1 MTSQGLQTFFNK
13 DTKIPKGSREGN
25 PIKNLA
31 ISKKLAIMRKVGE
44 QRRYR
49 FKQDAFIW
57 IKLQWKKTTI
67 QVLQGEN
74 K

>member
-13 DTKIPKGSREGN
+13 DTKIPKGSRESN

-31 ISKKLAIMRKVGE
+31 ISKKLEFMRKVGE

-49 FKQDAFIW
+49 FKQDAFI
-57 IKLQWKKTTI
+57 
-67 QVLQGEN
+67 
-74 K
+74 

>member
-13 DTKIPKGSREGN
+13 DTKIAKGSREGN

-31 ISKKLAIMRKVGE
+31 ISKKLEFMRKVGE

-49 FKQDAFIW
+49 FKQDAFI
-57 IKLQWKKTTI
+57 
-67 QVLQGEN
+67 
-74 K
+74 

>member
-1 MTSQGLQTFFNK
+1 
-13 DTKIPKGSREGN
+13 
-25 PIKNLA
+25 LA
-31 ISKKLAIMRKVGE
+31 ISKKLEFMRKVGE

-67 QVLQGEN
+67 QVKNG
-74 K
+74 KSPVTFSTRRK